1 MKHHAYSLINTL
13 IGGVLW
19 SSVSGCFSNPVH
31 DNTDCFEYES
41 FTFHPDSVTYGQF
54 SIIPDSCPPSGHIDR
69 TWQLIRS
76 FAGDSTEADSLIDIE
91 ERISALRRDLR
102 NGSIIRD
109 YSWPLKDR
117 ASKWV
122 IEAYRMYCLSG
133 DRHWLHES
141 YKAGANALDSQWD
154 ANYLPGVGLLRGEV
168 DIPGLTEPT
177 YPQWMRMPDKLST
190 IHLSTN
196 VITVSAMQ
204 AMAAMADSLHIQAP
218 RFSQRASDLR
228 RAINRHMWA
237 PATGTYAMS
246 LYSSPYP
253 VPCNTVDLPS
263 LLLTITSGVAQQD
276 VALFML
282 SQIAKNGPELIK
294 NIQSAS
300 SIKWTTPYT
309 ATISTGTTECNK
321 LLIFENGR
329 LEQIINP
336 GNMPQVDIDH
346 TNRFTAVNIA
356 IETETGTTGYSA
368 KPHRIIPAGAIT
380 EIEAEHIGT
389 PGTRLIRQKTMA
401 RRFIELT
408 ATKNSRISF
417 ILDEPTACT
426 CIMELIYAD
435 GTSYQP
441 WQLRNVIVNGQASG
455 TIALPKLY
463 NGPSTRGTST
473 TISFHLNEGSNYIV
487 LDTTPLLPQRGSIL
501 LDKIRL
507 IRTN

>member
-1 MKHHAYSLINTL
+1 M
-13 IGGVLW
+13 
-19 SSVSGCFSNPVH
+19 SGCFSNPVH
-31 DNTDCFEYES
+31 SNADCFEYEN
-41 FTFHPDSVTYGQF
+41 FTFRPDSVTYGQF
-54 SIIPDSCPPSGHIDR
+54 TIITDSCPQSGHIDR
-69 TWQLIRS
+69 TWQLIRT
-76 FAGDSTEADSLIDIE
+76 FAGESAEADSLIDSE
-91 ERISALRRDLR
+91 ERISALRRDMR

-117 ASKWV
+117 TAKWV

-133 DRHWLHES
+133 DRHWLHET
-141 YKAGANALDSQWD
+141 YKAGANALDSQWE
-154 ANYLPGVGLLRGEV
+154 ANYLPAIGLLRGEV
-168 DIPGLTEPT
+168 DIPGFTEPS
-177 YPQWMRMPDKLST
+177 YPQWMRMPAKLST

-196 VITVSAMQ
+196 VITVTAMQ

-218 RFSQRASDLR
+218 RFSQRASALT
-228 RAINRHMWA
+228 RAINRHMWV
-237 PATGTYAMS
+237 PVTGTYAMS

-253 VPCNTVDLPS
+253 VPCNTPDLPS
-263 LLLTITSGVAQQD
+263 LLLTVTSGVAQHD
-276 VALFML
+276 VAQYML

-294 NIQSAS
+294 NIPSAP

-309 ATISTGTTECNK
+309 AAINAGTDCNR

-329 LEQIINP
+329 LEQTVTP
-336 GNMPQVDIDH
+336 SSMQQLDIDRSK
-346 TNRFTAVNIA
+346 RFTTVNIA
-356 IETETGTTGYSA
+356 VETEAGTTGYSA
-368 KPHRIIPAGAIT
+368 RPHRIIPAGAIT
-380 EIEAEHIGT
+380 EIEAEHVGT

-401 RRFIELT
+401 KRFIELT
-408 ATKNSRISF
+408 STKNSRISF
-417 ILDEPTACT
+417 MVEEPTACT

-441 WQLRNVIVNGQASG
+441 WQLRNVIVNGQTAG
-455 TIALPKLY
+455 IIAMPKLY

-473 TISFHLNEGSNYIV
+473 VITFHLNEGTNYIV